1 MKRYFVSF
9 WSYILIVF
17 LSAYSPAFGQ
27 DIKTPSGTAP
37 VKSLSS
43 ISPVEMDSFVYVLK
57 EASISGTQ
65 LKIVLEA
72 TNKSSRRVIEFIN
85 EPGSTV
91 IVDEF
96 RNIYGNPGGTR
107 VYMSCDGSD
116 TSDPYR
122 SKRKKSRNKKLRT
135 HCYGAV
141 DTGETFKLVATF
153 EDFNSGAGK
162 LKSFDTRAQINGS
175 KIYDIGFKNIPL
187 KKEN

>member
-1 MKRYFVSF
+1 MRSIRPEISDPLPLQIESENWRCDRMKRYFVSF
-9 WSYILIVF
+9 WSFILIVF

-37 VKSLSS
+37 VKTLSP
-43 ISPVEMDSFVYVLK
+43 ISPVEMDNIVYILK

-116 TSDPYR
+116 NSEPYR
-122 SKRKKSRNKKLRT
+122 AKVEF
-135 HCYGAV
+135 H
-141 DTGETFKLVATF
+141 
-153 EDFNSGAGK
+153 
-162 LKSFDTRAQINGS
+162 QM
-175 KIYDIGFKNIPL
+175 KN
-187 KKEN
+187 